1 MEILVC
7 KPEPKPQEIKGALV
21 EWEKTK
27 MGVMYMIDV
36 SDELLDI
43 LRNTAQVKALV
54 RMIKEQGYTDELLDK
69 ALEQMDE
76 GYDYDELREEQR
88 LAVIDAVEEAMRR
101 LRNWRQ
107 PTRH

>member
-1 MEILVC
+1 
-7 KPEPKPQEIKGALV
+7 
-21 EWEKTK
+21 
-27 MGVMYMIDV
+27 MIDV

-43 LRNTAQVKALV
+43 LRNTAQVKALA

-101 LRNWRQ
+101 LRNLRQ
-107 PTRH
+107 PTTH